1 MRATAPRP
9 FVRFFLKPADSC
21 ELYDDEAALCEAPEE
36 ASVLRKR
43 LRQAATSRRSFR
55 AFSGA
60 PPSSAPPPLDPAAIF
75 PPATPAQD
83 ARPRAFFA
91 SAMPARDADP
101 APPARSP
108 PPSPLAEERTA
119 RVGVFEPPAACLRAA
134 RRAPLAAAP
143 GYYQRLN
150 DGLEGAAPEAPP
162 RASSRGSLLEPP
174 PASAP
179 ASAPPKHSADPAAKK
194 RAQRAAAL
202 ANKAATGKF
211 SRHVGVSFDA
221 RHSRWKAS
229 RGKRWCGYH
238 DTEDD
243 AARAVNEAA
252 GCAVNDVGSNP
263 PEGGSGGAKKKK
275 GREPSEGRGA
285 EDEARDAKARA
296 LAPNRSERPSPPRTT
311 PNDESR
317 SRSHSLGGACSFG
330 SGWIR
335 SSPALALASPPS
347 LPPLRVRFLA
357 SPALALP
364 DSASPLLLGS
374 DGHPT
379 SGRRGARVGT
389 ASAPGRHPAEKDP
402 DETDMDDDTDED
414 DWSMP
419 VGSPTPAFGA
429 AASTRGRGG
438 GAGEARGAGARA
450 RGGEGKGRAEA

>member
-1 MRATAPRP
+1 MHATATRP

-36 ASVLRKR
+36 VSVLRKR

-55 AFSGA
+55 AFGGA

-75 PPATPAQD
+75 PPATPAKD

-108 PPSPLAEERTA
+108 PPSPPAEERTA
-119 RVGVFEPPAACLRAA
+119 RVGVFEPPAACLCAA
-134 RRAPLAAAP
+134 RDAPLAAAP

-150 DGLEGAAPEAPP
+150 DSLAGAAPEAPP

-275 GREPSEGRGA
+275 GREPEGRGA
-285 EDEARDAKARA
+285 EDEARAAKARA

-311 PNDESR
+311 PNDESQ
-317 SRSHSLGGACSFG
+317 SQSLGGECSFG

-347 LPPLRVRFLA
+347 LPPLRVRFLV
-357 SPALALP
+357 SPAIALP
-364 DSASPLLLGS
+364 DDASPLLLGS

-379 SGRRGARVGT
+379 SGHRGARVGT
-389 ASAPGRHPAEKDP
+389 ASAPDRHPADP

-419 VGSPTPAFGA
+419 VGSPTPGGA
-429 AASTRGRGG
+429 AASRRGRGG
-438 GAGEARGAGARA
+438 GAGEARGGRARA
-450 RGGEGKGRAEA
+450 RGGEGKGRVEA

>member
-75 PPATPAQD
+75 PPATPAKD

-108 PPSPLAEERTA
+108 PPSPPAEERTA

-263 PEGGSGGAKKKK
+263 PEGGSGGAKKKRGGNPRRVS
-275 GREPSEGRGA
+275 GRRTKRA
-285 EDEARDAKARA
+285 TRRLARSPRI
-296 LAPNRSERPSPPRTT
+296 APNGRRRPEPPRTT
-311 PNDESR
+311 NRDRDRTRSAERVRSGADGFVRPRR
-317 SRSHSLGGACSFG
+317 SR
-330 SGWIR
+330 WR
-335 SSPALALASPPS
+335 
-347 LPPLRVRFLA
+347 RRRRFLR
-357 SPALALP
+357 
-364 DSASPLLLGS
+364 SACVFS
-374 DGHPT
+374 
-379 SGRRGARVGT
+379 
-389 ASAPGRHPAEKDP
+389 
-402 DETDMDDDTDED
+402 
-414 DWSMP
+414 
-419 VGSPTPAFGA
+419 
-429 AASTRGRGG
+429 
-438 GAGEARGAGARA
+438 
-450 RGGEGKGRAEA
+450 